1 MSTMYNEVSRGFLG
15 VEQAR
20 DKATF
25 EIASRMD
32 VNSVT
37 GSPVPE
43 SGEVRLLVAEVRD
56 ALFRLDREL
65 GELQEKLKPVM
76 AENVALK
83 QETRPEMPVFTPV
96 GRELVNSLGVINQ
109 LSDCVV
115 GLRARIRV

>member
-32 VNSVT
+32 VNSVV
-37 GSPVPE
+37 GAPVPE
-43 SGEVRLLVAEVRD
+43 GGEVRILAAQVRD

-83 QETRPEMPVFTPV
+83 QETRPEMPVCTPV
-96 GRELVNSLGVINQ
+96 GRELVGSLEVINQ